1 MTVTALSIF
10 LASTVASLSL
20 DCLLHPLD
28 TIKTRIQS
36 REYVGSFRG
45 PRTGILGDTRILRGL
60 YQGLGPVLVTS
71 FPSAGVFFFTYE
83 SIRTRLAFAS
93 EGQSKPTNS
102 TLILS
107 DICASSVAEV
117 AACLIYAP
125 TELLKQNAQVALSP
139 STKTP
144 TLVNG
149 QQLSTSPGGTLA
161 AVLKGVGGPTKLWKG
176 YWALLAHNLPWTII
190 QMPLYEA
197 LKRQMSRS
205 GSQTK
210 KHDTFEIVAK
220 SSLSAAISGGITG
233 FLTAPLDVI
242 KTRVNLDSY
251 ERGSSGRKRAVKAMQ
266 NIIKAE
272 GLRGLYRGCGIN
284 SFMAVVG
291 SGLYFGLYE
300 GGKQWLG
307 DE

>member
-1 MTVTALSIF
+1 M
-10 LASTVASLSL
+10 
-20 DCLLHPLD
+20 
-28 TIKTRIQS
+28 
-36 REYVGSFRG
+36 
-45 PRTGILGDTRILRGL
+45 
-60 YQGLGPVLVTS
+60 
-71 FPSAGVFFFTYE
+71 FFFTYE
-83 SIRTRLAFAS
+83 SIRSRLALAS
-93 EGQSKPTNS
+93 KGPAPSNS

-139 STKTP
+139 LTNTP
-144 TLVNG
+144 SLVTR
-149 QQLSTSPGGTLA
+149 QQPSTSRGASLA
-161 AVLKGVGGPTKLWKG
+161 ALLKSVGGPTKLWKG
-176 YWALLAHNLPWTII
+176 YWALLAHNLPWTLI
-190 QMPLYEA
+190 QMPVYEA

-210 KHDTFEIVAK
+210 KNGTFEIMANA
-220 SSLSAAISGGITG
+220 SICAAISGGITG

-242 KTRVNLDSY
+242 KTRVNLDSS
-251 ERGSSGRKRAVKAMQ
+251 EQGSSGRNRVVRATQ

-284 SFMAVVG
+284 SFMAVFG
-291 SGLYFGLYE
+291 CGLYFGLYE

-307 DE
+307 DD